1 MAFALGLGTGGDC
14 WAGGKRLRPPPD
26 VTLHP
31 DRGMSFTR
39 FSKTSHD
46 QRVFKPLNQGTRLP
60 LMDPAIDPYNLVMKP
75 SVYEPQTGQV
85 RGSITDAYRSIRRA
99 QDASRRATRDASAST
114 QRRSS
119 KSRSGTET
127 AEAN

>member
-1 MAFALGLGTGGDC
+1 
-14 WAGGKRLRPPPD
+14 
-26 VTLHP
+26 
-31 DRGMSFTR
+31 
-39 FSKTSHD
+39 
-46 QRVFKPLNQGTRLP
+46 
-60 LMDPAIDPYNLVMKP
+60 MDPAIDPYNLVMKP